1 MNYEMSDGD
10 RLKLQQM
17 IKVNDVEN
25 NTEVIRKT
33 KHSAL
38 IRLNVDILE
47 KLKKEYS
54 EMYEKDFSRFDNM
67 AVDKCNFLFMN
78 YTDIYNKLIKN
89 ELNLEILYNFLDA
102 LEMIEKGDVDQHEA
116 SVKVGSYLKEL
127 YVDSALKKEKKL
139 DDKLRDN
146 QTSGTE
152 ETVEESINVS
162 WREYKQT
169 LEKKINL

>member
-25 NTEVIRKT
+25 KTEIIRKT

-54 EMYEKDFSRFDNM
+54 EMYNNDFSRFDNM

-89 ELNLEILYNFLDA
+89 ELSLEILYNFLDA
-102 LEMIEKGDVDQHEA
+102 LEMIEKGEVDQHEA

-127 YVDSALKKEKKL
+127 YIDSALKKEKKIE
-139 DDKLRDN
+139 DKLN
-146 QTSGTE
+146 AELE
-152 ETVEESINVS
+152 ETYDEPINVS

-169 LEKKINL
+169 LQKK

>member
-38 IRLNVDILE
+38 IRLNVEILE
-47 KLKKEYS
+47 NLKKKYS
-54 EMYEKDFSRFDNM
+54 EMYKNDFTRFDNM
-67 AVDKCNFLFMN
+67 ALDQCNFLFMN

-89 ELNLEILYNFLDA
+89 ELSLEILYNFLDA
-102 LEMIEKGDVDQHEA
+102 LEMIEKGEVDQHEA

-127 YVDSALKKEKKL
+127 YIDSALKKEKKL
-139 DDKLRDN
+139 DDKVKEN
-146 QTSGTE
+146 QASGSE
-152 ETVEESINVS
+152 ETHEEPINVS
-162 WREYKQT
+162 WREYKQN
-169 LEKKINL
+169 LENRK

>member
-1 MNYEMSDGD
+1 MTYEMSDGD

-17 IKVNDVEN
+17 IKANDVEN

-152 ETVEESINVS
+152 ETVEEPINVS
-162 WREYKQT
+162 WREYKQS
-169 LEKKINL
+169 LNEK

>member
-1 MNYEMSDGD
+1 MDYEMSDGD

-17 IKVNDVEN
+17 IKANDVEN

-38 IRLNVDILE
+38 IRLNVEILE

-54 EMYEKDFSRFDNM
+54 EMHTNDFSRFDNM

-89 ELNLEILYNFLDA
+89 ELSLEILYNFLDA
-102 LEMIEKGDVDQHEA
+102 LEMIEKGEVDQHEA

-139 DDKLRDN
+139 DDKLKEN
-146 QTSGTE
+146 QSLESE
-152 ETVEESINVS
+152 EAHEEPLTVS
-162 WREYKQT
+162 WREYKQIFNK
-169 LEKKINL
+169 E

>member
-25 NTEVIRKT
+25 KTEIIRKT

-54 EMYEKDFSRFDNM
+54 EMYNNDFSRFDNM

-89 ELNLEILYNFLDA
+89 ELSLEILYNFLDA
-102 LEMIEKGDVDQHEA
+102 LEMIEKGEVDQHEA

-127 YVDSALKKEKKL
+127 YIDSALKKEKKIE
-139 DDKLRDN
+139 DKLN
-146 QTSGTE
+146 AESE
-152 ETVEESINVS
+152 ETYDEPINVS

-169 LEKKINL
+169 LQKK

>member
-25 NTEVIRKT
+25 KTEIIRKT

-54 EMYEKDFSRFDNM
+54 EMYNNDFSRFDNM

-89 ELNLEILYNFLDA
+89 ELSLEILYNFLDA
-102 LEMIEKGDVDQHEA
+102 LEMIEKGEVDQHEA

-127 YVDSALKKEKKL
+127 YIDSALKKEKKIE
-139 DDKLRDN
+139 DKLN
-146 QTSGTE
+146 AELE
-152 ETVEESINVS
+152 ETYDEPINVS

-169 LEKKINL
+169 LLKK

>member
-1 MNYEMSDGD
+1 MNYELSDGD

-17 IKVNDVEN
+17 IKANDVEN

-78 YTDIYNKLIKN
+78 I
-89 ELNLEILYNFLDA
+89 
-102 LEMIEKGDVDQHEA
+102 
-116 SVKVGSYLKEL
+116 
-127 YVDSALKKEKKL
+127 
-139 DDKLRDN
+139 
-146 QTSGTE
+146 
-152 ETVEESINVS
+152 
-162 WREYKQT
+162 
-169 LEKKINL
+169 

>member
-25 NTEVIRKT
+25 KTEIIRKT

-54 EMYEKDFSRFDNM
+54 EMYNNDFSRFDNM

-89 ELNLEILYNFLDA
+89 ELSLEILYNFLDA
-102 LEMIEKGDVDQHEA
+102 LELIEKGEVDQHEA

-127 YVDSALKKEKKL
+127 YIDSALKKEKKIE
-139 DDKLRDN
+139 DKLN
-146 QTSGTE
+146 AESE
-152 ETVEESINVS
+152 ETYDEPINVS

-169 LEKKINL
+169 LQKK